1 MHREI
6 RQLADSQHDVF
17 STADAY
23 ALGYGYRSIR
33 RAVDRREWVRLR
45 RGSYVFADVWAAADP
60 AQRHLLVAR
69 SVVRPL
75 LGRVALS
82 HTTATLALGV
92 EAWNPRLDDVHLT
105 RLDGRQ
111 GGHEYGVAH
120 HEAAVSASECRHMT
134 DDNGEEDRDF
144 VVVPPEHAVAGAM
157 LLHGLDQSV
166 VMADSALHR
175 GVVLTEPLTDLV
187 EAWSRMPQSRHVR
200 LAARLMDGRSE
211 SPGETLGRLV
221 LWRGGLPRPELQLRV
236 VGPEGQ
242 VAYTDFGWEEQRVV
256 GEFDGRVKYLRN
268 LREGESASDVVVRE
282 KQREDWLVETGLVVR
297 RFVWAEIFT
306 PRVVVERFRK
316 ALSARTYVVV

>member
-1 MHREI
+1 MHSEL
-6 RQLADSQHDVF
+6 RQVADHQHDVF

-23 ALGYGYRSIR
+23 ALGYGFRSIR

-45 RGSYVFADVWAAADP
+45 RGSYVFADVWAAAD
-60 AQRHLLVAR
+60 AVQRHLLVTRA
-69 SVVRPL
+69 VVRPL
-75 LGRVALS
+75 VGQVALS
-82 HTTATLALGV
+82 HTTGSLALGIQ
-92 EAWNPRLDDVHLT
+92 AWNPRLEDVHLT

-120 HEAAVSASECRHMT
+120 HESAVTASDCRHVL
-134 DDNGEEDRDF
+134 DHEGQEDPDF
-144 VVVPPEHAVAGAM
+144 LVVPPAYAVAGAM

-166 VMADSALHR
+166 VMADSALNR
-175 GVVLTEPLTDLV
+175 GIVSVEPLSDLV
-187 EAWSRMPQSRHVR
+187 ESWSRMPQSRHVR

-211 SPGETLGRLV
+211 SPGESLGRLV
-221 LWRGGLPRPELQLRV
+221 FWRGGLPRPELQVRV

-242 VAYTDFGWEEQRVV
+242 VAYTDYGWEEQRVV

-297 RFVWAEIFT
+297 RFVWAEILT
-306 PRVVVERFRK
+306 PRIVVERFRK
-316 ALSARTYVVV
+316 ALGARTRTLV